1 MVVYFAESQGREYSA
16 QIFAAFKGR
25 IMVSRHVVL
34 LLIAVASSIQLLSQ
48 GSPTSFAI
56 IRTRV
61 ENATTISC
69 RIAPLDA
76 SGLPASVGAD
86 RIQVTDNGVTL
97 SGVTSCEPSS
107 PGINL
112 SLLVAIDMS
121 SSSNRPLSTN
131 FTPLAISKA
140 AATAASDLLRLSFD
154 EIGLL
159 GIDALAELTC
169 GLTSTKSQF
178 ANALQGFTPTGGF
191 NLRRGLFDLPGGA
204 LTHLQNARNSRALLL
219 LTDGTSRFDSRAAIA
234 IARSFGI
241 RVYVVGIGTVLNE
254 DLRMLADSSGG
265 ASVEMVTTVIDAR
278 DHARAFVAD
287 AKRLPLCTVSWQTPN
302 PCDSNRR
309 FSLKLVGTNL
319 QRNSAYVYPK
329 SLVRRL
335 EVSRRSVDMGI
346 VQPGQTA
353 TEQVTY
359 TAVNGT
365 VTVSSYDLVQQ
376 DGFEIEN
383 PPSLPVTL
391 TSGQSVSFSVKY
403 SASAVD
409 ASYARLNLATD
420 ACSPEPV
427 VIRAGSVYTG
437 QTLQLVSPSGGEQF
451 IAGND
456 TLVRWTNALP
466 EDFIRLEVSYDNGVT
481 WYSITEA
488 ATGLAY
494 RWIPGPL
501 TGERCQ
507 MRVSSTIIDQ
517 RSVLQLRG
525 QTQPIYS
532 AIFSE
537 DDKIVLTGGD
547 DGSVRAW
554 DARTGQ
560 QTRIVGIHGNWVWS
574 LAQMPGTSLVAS
586 ASHDGTVRIW
596 DFTTSR
602 RVATISVDSR
612 AWSVAFSADGKALFV
627 GTDKSILRVSTDSW
641 TIDKIITALDGP
653 VFDVHVASG
662 GRLLAAEGGRAVARD
677 PLSLDTLRTFTD
689 PSQRGAVYAIS
700 SPAAGGIIVTGGAD
714 FVLRKFSY
722 DDGALVAKT
731 TPGVG
736 SILSLSFSPDDSTIL
751 TAGGDA
757 TAKLYSANTLS
768 PQASLAGHSGI
779 VYSAMYSHDGSS
791 VVTASTDYTGRI
803 WPLDKIGLIS
813 DVSDGVFS
821 ISGGTIQASNVSMGD
836 VTVGEGADKVSTVV
850 VNTGSAPLT
859 IRSAQLLSSGT
870 PTDFDV
876 TFPALPV
883 TLAAGAEFPLDV
895 SFTPTAQ
902 GSRTATVEL
911 QTGRGPAKIMITG
924 NGVQPSLKAQE
935 TLNFGRHVANQAVVD
950 SVITV
955 TANGDPSTEYN
966 ITLTQILEYQQS
978 VFSIV
983 SGGGPFSLR
992 GGESR
997 RITVRFDPK
1006 SFGRFAAVLN
1016 IRIDGRPAQIVRL
1029 YGEATGEG
1037 RLAATSSVLFT
1048 STPCSSSPSQRS
1060 FVLRNTGNS
1069 ETVLY
1074 SIGLEG
1080 SSADEFEILS
1090 PPTFP
1095 YTMAAKDSL
1104 TMTVRFDPKR
1114 VGVKDVRVVAS
1125 SNASNALNGRTVV
1138 SMIARRDSVGFEL
1151 SRTIVDLG
1159 NVAEG
1164 EPQSDRLQILNTGTI
1179 SLQWPR
1185 GTINLGPFRIDSIS
1199 PDITPGRRTSD
1210 MLVTFAGGQ
1219 AGKLYETTYTFVD
1232 TICDRN
1238 QTVTLR
1244 AYVKSIIGGRVRI
1257 GKIDA
1262 RTGELISV
1270 PVYVSNLTNMDR
1282 TTVKEFTMHCTVNGR
1297 ILTPSGSTPAGTLK
1311 PDGSRS
1317 FSIPVPLTSKDS
1329 MATVLSFQTTWGND
1343 TSSVI
1348 RIDSI
1353 TVADTLQFRTFN
1365 GEVRLVDL
1373 CRISGRARLI
1383 SLRSNGVGVS
1393 INPTPAS
1400 TQASVT
1406 LDLVE
1411 RGRTSVLLY
1420 DTQGRNLALLYDEDT
1435 PPGRWTIPLDLS
1447 SLHNG
1452 TYFVVM
1458 TTPSEAFTQRVEVIR

>member
-1 MVVYFAESQGREYSA
+1 MNS
-16 QIFAAFKGR
+16 R
-25 IMVSRHVVL
+25 IL
-34 LLIAVASSIQLLSQ
+34 LLLLVTVSTAFQVLGQ

-61 ENATTISC
+61 DRPATVSC

-76 SGLPASVGAD
+76 SGLPATVGAD
-86 RIQVTDNGVTL
+86 RVQVTDNGTIVNSVTA
-97 SGVTSCEPSS
+97 CEPSS

-121 SSSNRPLSTN
+121 SSSNQPLSTN

-159 GIDALAELTC
+159 GVDALAELTC

-178 ANALQGFTPTGGF
+178 TNALQGFTPTGGF
-191 NLRRGLFDLPGGA
+191 NLRRGLFDLPGGG
-204 LTHLQNARNSRALLL
+204 LIHLQNARNARALLL
-219 LTDGTSRFDSRAAIA
+219 LTDGTSRFDSRAAISL
-234 IARSFGI
+234 ARSFGI
-241 RVYVVGIGTVLNE
+241 RVYVIGIGTVLNE

-265 ASVEMVTTVIDAR
+265 ASAEMVMTIGDAR

-287 AKRLPLCTVSWQTPN
+287 AKRLPLCTVSWQVLD
-302 PCDSNRR
+302 PCDTSRSLN
-309 FSLKLVGTNL
+309 LKLVGTNL
-319 QRNSAYVYPK
+319 QRNSDYIFP
-329 SLVRRL
+329 STQVRSL
-335 EVSRRSVDMGI
+335 EVSRSGVEMGI
-346 VQPGQTA
+346 VSPGQSV

-359 TAVNGT
+359 TAINGT
-365 VTVSSYDLVQQ
+365 VIVNSYDLVQQ
-376 DGFEIEN
+376 EGFEVDN
-383 PPSLPVTL
+383 PPSLPITL
-391 TSGQSVSFSVKY
+391 TAGQSLSFTVKY
-403 SASAVD
+403 TASTTD
-409 ASYARLNLATD
+409 ARYCRLNLTTD
-420 ACSPEPV
+420 ACSIKPV
-427 VIRAGSVYTG
+427 VFRAGSVYSG
-437 QTLQLVSPSGGEQF
+437 EVLQLVSPNGGEQF
-451 IAGND
+451 IAGID

-466 EDFIRLEVSYDNGVT
+466 NDFVRLEVSYDNGVS
-481 WYSITEA
+481 WYGVTESA
-488 ATGLAY
+488 SGLEY
-494 RWIPGPL
+494 RWTPGPL
-501 TGERCQ
+501 IGERCQ

-525 QTQPIYS
+525 QTQPLYS
-532 AIFSE
+532 AIFTE

-554 DARTGQ
+554 DSRTGQ

-596 DFTTSR
+596 DFTSSR
-602 RVATISVDSR
+602 RVATVNVDSR

-627 GTDKSILRVSTDSW
+627 GTDKSILRISTDSW
-641 TIDKIITALDGP
+641 TIDKIIASLDGP
-653 VFDVHVASG
+653 VFDVHAASG

-677 PLSLDTLRTFTD
+677 PISLDTLKTFSD
-689 PSQRGAVYAIS
+689 PSQRGSIYAIS
-700 SPAAGGIIVTGGAD
+700 SPTSGDIVVTGGAD
-714 FVLRKFSY
+714 FVLRKYNY
-722 DDGALVAKT
+722 DNTLLVAKT

-736 SILSLSFSPDDSTIL
+736 SILSLSYSPDDNSIL

-757 TAKLYSANTLS
+757 TAKLYAAGNLS

-779 VYSAMYSHDGSS
+779 VYSAMYSHDGKS
-791 VVTASTDYTGRI
+791 VTTASTDYTGRI
-803 WPLDKIGLIS
+803 WPLDKVGLIS
-813 DVSDGVFS
+813 DVGDGVFS
-821 ISGGTIQASNVSMGD
+821 IGGGTVQASDVLMGD

-870 PTDFDV
+870 PADFDV
-876 TFPALPV
+876 TFPTLPV
-883 TLAAGAEFPLDV
+883 TLAAGSELRLDV
-895 SFTPTAQ
+895 SFTPTVQ
-902 GSRTATVEL
+902 GGRTANVEV
-911 QTGRGPAKIMITG
+911 QTGRGPAMITITG
-924 NGVQPSLKAQE
+924 NGVLPSLRAPE

-950 SVITV
+950 SVITL
-955 TANGDPSTEYN
+955 TANGDPSTVYN
-966 ITLTQILEYQQS
+966 VTLTQILEYQQS

-983 SGGGPFSLR
+983 SGGGPFTLR
-992 GGESR
+992 GGETR

-1016 IRIDGRPAQIVRL
+1016 IRMDSRPAQVVRL

-1037 RLAATSSVLFT
+1037 RLSATSSVLFT

-1060 FVLRNTGNS
+1060 ILLRNSGNS

-1080 SSADEFEILS
+1080 SNADEFEILS
-1090 PPTFP
+1090 PPVFP
-1095 YTMAAKDSL
+1095 YTMSAKDSL
-1104 TMTVRFDPKR
+1104 ALTIRFDPKR
-1114 VGVKDVRVVAS
+1114 VGVKDTRVVAS
-1125 SNASNALNGRTVV
+1125 SNASNAFNGRTVV
-1138 SMIARRDSVGFEL
+1138 SLIARRDSVGFDL
-1151 SRTIVDLG
+1151 SRTTVDLG

-1164 EPQSDRLQILNTGTI
+1164 ETQSDRLQILNTGTI

-1185 GTINLGPFRIDSIS
+1185 GSINLGPFRIDSIT
-1199 PDITPGRRTSD
+1199 PDITPGRRSSD
-1210 MLVTFAGGQ
+1210 MLVTFTGGQ
-1219 AGKLYETTYTFVD
+1219 AGRLYETTYTFVD
-1232 TICDRN
+1232 TICDRS

-1262 RTGELISV
+1262 RSGELVSV

-1282 TTVKEFTMHCTVNGR
+1282 TTVKEFMMHCSVNGR
-1297 ILTPSGSTPAGTLK
+1297 ILTPTGATPVGTLR

-1317 FSIPVPLTSKDS
+1317 FSVPVPLTSRDS
-1329 MATVLSFQTTWGND
+1329 LAAMLSFQTTWGND
-1343 TSSVI
+1343 TSSFI

-1353 TVADTLQFRTFN
+1353 TVGDTLQFRTFN

-1383 SLRSNGVGVS
+1383 SLRSNGVGVRV
-1393 INPTPAS
+1393 NPTPAS
-1400 TQASVT
+1400 SHATAT
-1406 LDLVE
+1406 IDLVE
-1411 RGRTSVLLY
+1411 RGRTSIRLF
-1420 DTQGRNLALLYDEDT
+1420 DTQGRSLGLLFDEDT
-1435 PPGRWTIPLDLS
+1435 PPGQWTIPLDLS

-1458 TTPSEAFTQRVEVIR
+1458 TTPSETFTQRLEVIR